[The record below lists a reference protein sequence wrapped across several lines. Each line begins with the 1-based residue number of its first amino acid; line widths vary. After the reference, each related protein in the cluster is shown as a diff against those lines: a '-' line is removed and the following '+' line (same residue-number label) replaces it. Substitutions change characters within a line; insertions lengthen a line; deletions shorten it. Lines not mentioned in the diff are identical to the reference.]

1 MTLAVVAIRA
11 SSFPQLDNNN
21 NRLKLTHKNDN
32 TCLPD
37 DENSNTG
44 AQGPRES

>member
-11 SSFPQLDNNN
+11 SSFPQLDNN